1 MYRRPVN
8 ASPKNRSKRQT
19 KRSALATLARRVGI
33 HRAAFG
39 LWALVTVIAL
49 SGCPCINS
57 IVNNDPNLRWWAF
70 KTYGADRL
78 CPEVLKTSVPL
89 KLQDQSPTIGRYF
102 PSSCSYQIN
111 EQNRTV
117 VVSIDGNGYAYLPTV
132 KRIGFTLSVTAEYA
146 FDFRLHDEGAWIW
159 GQLSRTLNGPSF
171 RMTSSEN
178 KIVDLAT
185 VMTPAGTAASLVGNQ
200 VVTGFLARGFTVIE
214 GDSSKEFSLGILPPG
229 KHPMKPVQV
238 DDDDDVYTF
247 ANETA
252 DVYSGQRDFFGPYEI
267 ADEDQVIQLK
277 GNLVGNGVDVLMVQK
292 TQGDLWRS
300 AYQSGNLGPPP
311 GQPVATQTIAP
322 GPFTRRFRAPPGLYY
337 LVVDN
342 TSFAGPTNPPLTLPN
357 PLFEAAARL
366 TYVAQLTE
374 PD

>member
-1 MYRRPVN
+1 MYRRPVS
-8 ASPKNRSKRQT
+8 SPRKPRPPRQRKRNLY
-19 KRSALATLARRVGI
+19 RATFVLWTIV
-33 HRAAFG
+33 AA
-39 LWALVTVIAL
+39 IAL

-70 KTYGADRL
+70 KTYGVDRL

-117 VVSIDGNGYAYLPTV
+117 AVSIDGGGYAYLPTV
-132 KRIGFTLSVTAEYA
+132 KRIGFNLNVTAEYA

-159 GQLSRTLNGPSF
+159 GQLSRTLNGPTF
-171 RMTSSEN
+171 KMTSSEN
-178 KIVDLAT
+178 KLVDLAT

-214 GDSSKEFSLGILPPG
+214 TDSGKEFSLGILPPG
-229 KHPMKPVQV
+229 KHPFKPVQV
-238 DDDDDVYTF
+238 DDDDDVYNF

-252 DVYSGQRDFFGPYEI
+252 DIYNQQRDFLGPYEI
-267 ADEDQVIQLK
+267 ADEDQAIQLK

-292 TQGDLWRS
+292 TMGDIWRQS
-300 AYQSGNLGPPP
+300 YQASGPL
-311 GQPVATQTIAP
+311 GQPPSTPVSTTPIQA
-322 GPFTRRFRAPPGLYY
+322 GPFTRRFKAPPGLYY
-337 LVVDN
+337 LVIDN
-342 TSFAGPTNPPLTLPN
+342 TSYAGPTNPPYTLPN
-357 PLFEAAARL
+357 PLFESAARL
-366 TYVAQLTE
+366 TYVSQLIE